1 MSLINKSLLL
11 GSLLLLLLVSVAFVH
26 ADPVDGLVVRGEG
39 NVRYLGF
46 IRVYDAELLAPAD
59 AGLTDVLQARSSFCL
74 RLTYSVDLTAENFI
88 TAAEEILSRQHTQ
101 SELASYRS
109 QIEQF
114 HQAYRDVTKGDRY
127 RLCYDAAT
135 QSTQLIL
142 NNEIL
147 VSVFSPEFAIF
158 YAGIWLDE
166 KQPLDAG
173 LRRRLLT
180 SLMDE
185 RG

>member
-1 MSLINKSLLL
+1 M
-11 GSLLLLLLVSVAFVH
+11 LLVSLWLLVPVTFIH
-26 ADPVDGLVVRGEG
+26 ADPADGLVVRGEG

-46 IRVYDAELLAPAD
+46 IQVYDAELLAPAD
-59 AGLTDVLQARSSFCL
+59 AGLTDVLQARRSFCL

-88 TAAEEILSRQHTQ
+88 TAAEEILARQYSQT
-101 SELASYRS
+101 ELADYRP
-109 QIEQF
+109 QIDQL

-127 RLCYDAAT
+127 RLCYDADR

-147 VSVFSPEFAIF
+147 VNVFSPEFAIL
-158 YAGIWLDE
+158 YAGIWLDAE
-166 KQPLDAG
+166 QPLDAG
-173 LRRRLLT
+173 LRKRLLA
-180 SLMDE
+180 SLADE